1 MNEKNKKYIFWG
13 ILSILALFLFYL
25 LSGGGLSSDSSR
37 TDRAGEHLN
46 RTGEYQQRAIQ
57 RIDHIEAESSSIQ
70 REIGEAADQIGRVEH
85 RIEDHQSRLESS
97 NGLLG
102 RGQEIIQ
109 RIRKR
114 GTIETEKNNFTEK

>member
-1 MNEKNKKYIFWG
+1 MNEKNKKYIFG
-13 ILSILALFLFYL
+13 GLLSILALFLFYL

-37 TDRAGEHLN
+37 TDRAREHLN
-46 RTGEYQQRAIQ
+46 RTGEYQQSAIQ
-57 RIDHIEAESSSIQ
+57 RLDHIEAESSSIQ
-70 REIGEAADQIGRVEH
+70 REIGEAADQIGRVEN
-85 RIEDHQSRLESS
+85 RIEKHQSRIESS

-109 RIRKR
+109 GIRKR

>member
-1 MNEKNKKYIFWG
+1 MNEKNKKYIFG
-13 ILSILALFLFYL
+13 GLLSILALFLFYL

-37 TDRAGEHLN
+37 ADRVGEHLN
-46 RTGEYQQRAIQ
+46 RTGEYQQSAIQ
-57 RIDHIEAESSSIQ
+57 RLDHIEAESSSIQ
-70 REIGEAADQIGRVEH
+70 REIGEAADQIGRVEN
-85 RIEDHQSRLESS
+85 RIEKHQSRIESS

-109 RIRKR
+109 GIRKR

>member
-1 MNEKNKKYIFWG
+1 MNEKNKKYVFWG
-13 ILSILALFLFYL
+13 LLSILALFLFYL

-37 TDRAGEHLN
+37 TDRAREHLN
-46 RTGEYQQRAIQ
+46 RTGEYQQSAIQ
-57 RIDHIEAESSSIQ
+57 RLDHIEAESSSIQ
-70 REIGEAADQIGRVEH
+70 REIGEAADQIGRVEN
-85 RIEDHQSRLESS
+85 RIEKHQSRIESS

-109 RIRKR
+109 GIRKR